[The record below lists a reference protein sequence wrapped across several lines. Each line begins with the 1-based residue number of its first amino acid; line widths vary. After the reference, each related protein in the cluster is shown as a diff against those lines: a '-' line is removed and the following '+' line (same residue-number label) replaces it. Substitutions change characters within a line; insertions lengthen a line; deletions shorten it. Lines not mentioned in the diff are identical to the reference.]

1 MTQKMLTRRQRE
13 VLLRAGRVSLNAPM
27 IAIIILPLLYTL
39 MMSVKPAGEMF
50 TRFFPTRLD
59 ISSYLNVFTR
69 SHIPRYILN
78 SFIVSISVTAGQMVT
93 CSMAAFAFSF
103 LHFRGRNFLFL
114 CILATMM
121 VPWEATVIANFLTVS
136 AWGWRDTYK
145 VLIVPYMCSAM
156 GVFLLRQNYLTFAGE
171 LHEAAKIDGCNNW
184 RFLLT
189 IVTPLARPALG
200 ALGAYVFLSTWNQY
214 FWPLLVTDSVNVR
227 TVQIG
232 ITQLYD
238 ADSEQIGL
246 MMAGVVIVL
255 IPSLSIFVF
264 MKKQLINGLMAGAV
278 KG

>member
-246 MMAGVVIVL
+246 MMAGVVVVI

>member
-1 MTQKMLTRRQRE
+1 M
-13 VLLRAGRVSLNAPM
+13 LLRSGRFILNAPM
-27 IAIIILPLLYTL
+27 VVIIMLPLLYTL
-39 MMSVKPAGEMF
+39 MMSVKPSGEIF

-59 ISSYLNVFTR
+59 FSSYGHVFTR
-69 SHIPRYILN
+69 SHIPRFILN
-78 SFIVSISVTAGQMVT
+78 SFIVSVSVTVGQMVT

-103 LHFRGRNFLFL
+103 LQFRGRNFLFL

-156 GVFLLRQNYLTFAGE
+156 GVFLLRQNYLTFARE
-171 LHEAAKIDGCNNW
+171 LHEAAKIDGCGNW
-184 RFLLT
+184 RFLAT
-189 IVTPLARPALG
+189 IVIPLARPALG
-200 ALGAYVFLSTWNQY
+200 ALGAYVFLNTWNQY
-214 FWPLLVTDSVNVR
+214 FWPLLVTDSVRAR

-232 ITQLYD
+232 ISQLYD

-246 MMAGVVIVL
+246 MMAGVVIVI
-255 IPSLSIFVF
+255 IPSLSIFIF
-264 MKKQLINGLMAGAV
+264 MQKQLINGLMAGAV

>member
-246 MMAGVVIVL
+246 MMAGVVVVI

-264 MKKQLINGLMAGAV
+264 MQKQLINGLMAGAV